1 MFESEEERQ
10 AEVER
15 FPKLRAWWPDTK
27 ANADFYRQTEVTCI
41 TVIIKVKKKETIWTG
56 H

>member
-1 MFESEEERQ
+1 MFGSEEEGR
-10 AEVER
+10 AEVDR
-15 FPKLRAWWPDTK
+15 FPKLRAWWPDTI

-41 TVIIKVKKKETIWTG
+41 IVIIKVKKRRWTG